1 MPHHPPSL
9 PDIPDT
15 QASLQQW
22 QAYLQQLCAARGWD
36 QATHL
41 QTWLLL
47 SEELGEL
54 AKAIRNQDGLFQ
66 EAQSHPTL
74 NLQEEFADVFSYLFQ
89 LANQCGVDL
98 TQALRDKEHRNAQRH
113 WQ

>member
-1 MPHHPPSL
+1 MPTRPPL
-9 PDIPDT
+9 PDLPHSE
-15 QASLQQW
+15 ASLTQW
-22 QAYLQQLCAARGWD
+22 QTYLQQLCAARGWD
-36 QATHL
+36 HANHL

-47 SEELGEL
+47 TEELGEL

-66 EAQSHPTL
+66 EAGRSPSH

-89 LANQCGVDL
+89 LANQCGVNL
-98 TQALRDKEHRNAQRH
+98 AQALLDKERHNAQRD

>member
-1 MPHHPPSL
+1 MSTPPPLPTL
-9 PDIPDT
+9 PDAN
-15 QASLQQW
+15 ASLSQW
-22 QAYLQQLCAARGWD
+22 QTYLQQLCQARGWD
-36 QATHL
+36 SATHL

-47 SEELGEL
+47 TEELGEL
-54 AKAIRNQDGLFQ
+54 AKAIRQQDGLFQ
-66 EAQSHPTL
+66 EAGKNPSL

-98 TQALRDKEHRNAQRH
+98 AEAIRHKEQRNAQRH